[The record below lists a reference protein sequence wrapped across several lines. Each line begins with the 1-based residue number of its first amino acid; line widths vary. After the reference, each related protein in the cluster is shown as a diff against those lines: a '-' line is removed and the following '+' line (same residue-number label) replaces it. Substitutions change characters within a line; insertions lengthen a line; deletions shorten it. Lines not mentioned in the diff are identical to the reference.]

1 MSLVPQFAEKV
12 SVISLDLDDTLW
24 DNVPVLEYAENTLYL
39 WLQKELPVIA
49 ERYTIQGLKKHRKK
63 LAAEMPEISHDMTR
77 LRHESLTIICQE
89 SGYEKACA
97 TCAMNVF
104 LRARNNVVLY
114 DDVIPF
120 LQQVSGKYHLVAM
133 SNGNADV
140 NSIGI
145 GHYFDMVISPAD
157 AGTSKPDPVM
167 FYGIFRKYS
176 IGSDAVMHIGD
187 EPETDVLGASGT
199 GVYSVWLNR
208 NNRTYP
214 QHIPRPDTEINSLS
228 QLINA
233 RQGFR
238 EAAI

>member
-1 MSLVPQFAEKV
+1 MSLVRGVNEKI

-24 DNVPVLEYAENTLYL
+24 DNVPALQYAENTLYL
-39 WLQKELPVIA
+39 WLQEELPAIA
-49 ERYTIQGLKKHRKK
+49 HRYSIHELKEHRKK

-89 SGYEKACA
+89 SGYEEACA
-97 TCAMNVF
+97 ACAMDVF
-104 LRARNNVVLY
+104 LQARNNVVLY
-114 DDVIPF
+114 DDVMPF

-140 NSIGI
+140 NRIGI
-145 GHYFDMVISPAD
+145 GHFFDMVISPAE

-167 FYGIFRKYS
+167 FYGIFRQYS

-187 EPETDVLGASGT
+187 EPETDVLGASRT
-199 GVYSVWLNR
+199 GVHSVWLNR
-208 NNRTYP
+208 NNRIYP

-233 RQGFR
+233 RQGFPG
-238 EAAI
+238 AAI